1 MRALGTFLPVATKN
15 RLVRTALN
23 IRSLT
28 GSSHYR
34 RFVIVGTARTGSTLL
49 TNLLNAHSQVLVFGE
64 LFRSPE
70 AIGWDVPPFLTYK
83 SAKLLAL
90 YKVDPQKFLHTGVF
104 RRWPQSY
111 AAVGF
116 KLFYYHARN
125 APYSAI
131 WEYLDQNTDIY
142 ILHIKRRNILEQYL
156 SLKLAHVTEV
166 WSSTEPA
173 KREPKPICLEVE
185 DCRKHFQW
193 VRSLENECETFFARH
208 KVKNIYYEDLALDS
222 GSEMVC
228 VQKFL
233 GLNDEKL
240 NTRMVRQRTLPLSR
254 AIANYAEL
262 KHAFAQTEWSGF
274 FDAVT

>member
-1 MRALGTFLPVATKN
+1 MKALDTIFPVATKN
-15 RLVRTALN
+15 RLARTALN

-49 TNLLNAHSQVLVFGE
+49 INLLNAHSQVLAFGE

-70 AIGWDVPPFLTYK
+70 GIGWDVPPFLTYQ

-90 YKVDPQKFLHTGVF
+90 YRADPQRFLHTSVF

-131 WEYLDQNTDIY
+131 WEYLAQNPDIY

-156 SLKLAHVTEV
+156 SLKLARVTEV
-166 WSSTEPA
+166 WSITEPA
-173 KREPKPICLEVE
+173 AREPKPICLNIE

-193 VRSLENECETFFARH
+193 VCSLENDCETFFARH
-208 KVKNIYYEDLALDS
+208 KVKDIYYEDLALDS
-222 GSEMVC
+222 DAEMASVE
-228 VQKFL
+228 KFL
-233 GLNDEKL
+233 GLNEEKL
-240 NTRMVRQRTLPLSR
+240 NTQMVRQRTLPLSR
-254 AIANYAEL
+254 AIANYNEL
-262 KHAFAQTEWSGF
+262 KHAFAETEWADF
-274 FDAVT
+274 FDAVA